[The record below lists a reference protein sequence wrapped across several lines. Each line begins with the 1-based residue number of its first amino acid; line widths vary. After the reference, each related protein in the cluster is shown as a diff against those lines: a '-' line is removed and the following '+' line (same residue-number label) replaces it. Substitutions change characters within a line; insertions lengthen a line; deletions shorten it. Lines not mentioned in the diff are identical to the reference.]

1 MWGFQN
7 RVCLSVCPYPEK
19 RNHPGFVNI
28 SPTLVIDT
36 SMERSSRVL
45 QHGNPKIWF
54 FQKFEIEFWHV
65 SKNWNHLSFVNISP
79 TLVIDRSMERPSQV
93 LQHRNP
99 KKWISLHITKVA
111 KARKNSSVRRHF
123 PRLYIY
129 IYIYIYM
136 VSEAVHLLWKQHLY
150 LLLPNK
156 FLYLN
161 LHHTLMRHY

>member
-7 RVCLSVCPYPEK
+7 CVCLSVCPYPEK
-19 RNHPGFVNI
+19 RNHPDFVNI

-54 FQKFEIEFWHV
+54 FQKFEIEFWLV
-65 SKNWNHLSFVNISP
+65 PKNWNHLSFVNISP

-99 KKWISLHITKVA
+99 KIWISLHKTRVA
-111 KARKNSSVRRHF
+111 KARKNSSIRRHF
-123 PRLYIY
+123 PRF
-129 IYIYIYM
+129 YIYM
-136 VSEAVHLLWKQHLY
+136 VSEPVHFSFSLSTMEATS
-150 LLLPNK
+150 LPAPAK
-156 FLYLN
+156 
-161 LHHTLMRHY
+161 